1 MEKDAEV
8 IIRKTI
14 EDVMP
19 DKAVKKM
26 LHKLS
31 LTGKIYVAAIGKA
44 AWTMAAAADEVLKEK
59 IAEGIIV
66 TKYHHS
72 RGDINNFSIIEAGH
86 PVPDENSVKGAVAVV
101 NMLKRAD
108 RDAKILFLISGGG
121 SSLFEIPPEGL
132 TLEKV
137 CGITQQLLASGAS
150 ITK

>member
-44 AWTMAAAADEVLKEK
+44 CLLYTSW
-59 IAEGIIV
+59 G
-66 TKYHHS
+66 
-72 RGDINNFSIIEAGH
+72 
-86 PVPDENSVKGAVAVV
+86 PDTG
-101 NMLKRAD
+101 
-108 RDAKILFLISGGG
+108 
-121 SSLFEIPPEGL
+121 
-132 TLEKV
+132 
-137 CGITQQLLASGAS
+137 Q
-150 ITK
+150 